1 MIDISVVVPVYNVE
15 SYLKKCLDSILAQ
28 THRNFELILINDG
41 SPDNC
46 GIICEEY
53 REKDSRIKVIHQ
65 KNQGVGMARNNGLD
79 IAKGKYIY
87 FCDPDDYLEKNLF
100 ADNLKLAEEHSAN
113 MLIFGIYE
121 KVYDKLIPITY
132 ESKFLKSNLEFRNEF
147 PELFKEHN
155 MHVLW
160 NKLYKKDSIDINNIR
175 FSTKKIGE
183 DSSFNKQI
191 YINLDKVYINE
202 DIYYYHINR
211 QGSAQNVYQED
222 RFDMRYSETSELEQL
237 VKAWGYYDKYKQLIL
252 KDWLKTLF
260 VGIVNLFHNESPDN
274 DKVKKQKIRSMI
286 LNPKIKHSIEEVSL
300 KNVDGL
306 FSKIITFFLKNRFFQ
321 LMFFAFKIR
330 KIVKKD

>member
-191 YINLDKVYINE
+191 YINLDKVYIN
-202 DIYYYHINR
+202 
-211 QGSAQNVYQED
+211 
-222 RFDMRYSETSELEQL
+222 
-237 VKAWGYYDKYKQLIL
+237 
-252 KDWLKTLF
+252 
-260 VGIVNLFHNESPDN
+260 
-274 DKVKKQKIRSMI
+274 
-286 LNPKIKHSIEEVSL
+286 
-300 KNVDGL
+300 
-306 FSKIITFFLKNRFFQ
+306 
-321 LMFFAFKIR
+321 
-330 KIVKKD
+330 